1 MAYDGRMTD
10 DIRSPEDKR
19 KQSLYFPEDML
30 REIVLEA
37 RRLDRSVSWMV
48 QRAWKLAR
56 QDIKELD
63 ERSVRCD
70 YQCASMSDARPP
82 QRTPS
87 YGQGLSTRRSQT
99 PMHHWR
105 RKRLDVAGEPDL
117 PHPRQ
122 YV

>member
-56 QDIKELD
+56 QDIKELPGTD
-63 ERSVRCD
+63 
-70 YQCASMSDARPP
+70 
-82 QRTPS
+82 
-87 YGQGLSTRRSQT
+87 G
-99 PMHHWR
+99 
-105 RKRLDVAGEPDL
+105 
-117 PHPRQ
+117 
-122 YV
+122 